1 MKLYIPTSSLNIDNI
16 LSSESIAPY
25 SCYSRRKFGYQTFVK
40 LEANPFENGI
50 LLFSSIPGFS
60 IEDPNRE
67 NYPMVIQIEDDEQF
81 KDATPIQK
89 VGDCSVF
96 FWSEPIHISP
106 ANTQI
111 LFFSSKALVLS
122 RQNCMDSKMCKLI
135 DFYSFKLCEP
145 SNYDIRELMA
155 SINKTIDSPKQP
167 LIDESRHD
175 QAKGFVYGYYI
186 GASVSVSQQ
195 TAKLARI
202 QKRIY
207 DIVASLGNN
216 PGQRNH
222 LLEDELFRLDHE
234 YESLDP
240 MVSKAKTSWDQFVEQ
255 FDLPIEKLNAFLKE
269 LSLEGK
275 AKTEF
280 CKKKSIIIRNNIHHY
295 TSQTLSLY
303 NNDLQRHIN
312 SLIKEDREQS
322 LNQTDI
328 VKELDVNPDYS
339 LSLLSGTDENS
350 ALFNSIL
357 VKIIWNNL
365 IPSYDE
371 LRINRFSIATEI
383 TKVVKDILE
392 SKGKE
397 WDNSDVQSYFHHLRQ
412 NIQDFTPFDF
422 NEINDPVIK
431 SLVAIILKGEDLEA
445 LIDYLESNDFA
456 DYRYALSIWGALQG
470 YVRISRSVF
479 SGFVKKDR
487 LQKLL
492 KDVNEILYHSEL
504 IGILERVEPEV
515 SIKTNEP
522 SPHET
527 DLPSGISTDKQEITD
542 VESWKSFIRE
552 KAKSAIKGKK
562 NQNLLWASL
571 ESALEANGNNTDPF
585 IFITL
590 LNDFDGWKQ
599 AKNGPCAAW
608 KQLQELLVPDYK
620 ERTKGAQ
627 KKGQKTEDPKQP
639 SLWGKVVDFFGGKDK
654 PDDKEISKPIHN
666 TPPARSNIPT
676 SRVARS
682 NNILDDKGWIDDCAD
697 FIQDNRA
704 RRQFVID
711 MKWFVGNYSDH
722 FYNEK
727 KRSFE
732 IGIYFGKETDNQHVI
747 ERLSYYMNN
756 KLQNDSPNMR
766 WLVEMYKHIPVN
778 DIITY
783 LKQRFNV

>member
-25 SCYSRRKFGYQTFVK
+25 SYYSRRKFGYQTFVK

-135 DFYSFKLCEP
+135 DFYGFKLCEP
-145 SNYDIRELMA
+145 SNYDLRELMA
-155 SINKTIDSPKQP
+155 SINRSVDSPKQS

-207 DIVASLGNN
+207 DIVASIGNN
-216 PGQRNH
+216 SGQRNQ

-240 MVSKAKTSWDQFVEQ
+240 MVSKAKTSWNQFVEQ
-255 FDLPIEKLNAFLKE
+255 FELPIEKLNGFLKE
-269 LSLEGK
+269 LGLEGK

-280 CKKKSIIIRNNIHHY
+280 CKKKSIIIRNNIYHY
-295 TSQTLSLY
+295 TNQTLSLY
-303 NNDLQRHIN
+303 NNDLQRHIK
-312 SLIKEDREQS
+312 SLIKEDRMQS

-328 VKELDVNPDYS
+328 AKELDVNPDYS

-350 ALFNSIL
+350 SLFNSIL

-371 LRINRFSIATEI
+371 LRINRFSIATDI
-383 TKVVKDILE
+383 TIAVKEILE

-422 NEINDPVIK
+422 NEIDDPVIK

-479 SGFVKKDR
+479 SSFVKKDR

-492 KDVNEILYHSEL
+492 NDVNEILYRSSLVGEL
-504 IGILERVEPEV
+504 EIPVTSP
-515 SIKTNEP
+515 NEEQP
-522 SPHET
+522 APIAEENTKESATIE
-527 DLPSGISTDKQEITD
+527 DWKQH
-542 VESWKSFIRE
+542 IR
-552 KAKSAIKGKK
+552 KMAAIAIKGKQR
-562 NQNLLWASL
+562 QNKLKESL
-571 ESALEANGNNTDPF
+571 ESALIENGTNTDGF
-585 IFITL
+585 LFVAL
-590 LNDFDGWKQ
+590 LNDYEGWKPTN
-599 AKNGPCAAW
+599 KGPSAAW
-608 KQLQELLVPDYK
+608 KRLQELVAPDYD
-620 ERTKGAQ
+620 ERTKNQSKSKNQGVL
-627 KKGQKTEDPKQP
+627 KGIIDWGRELIGVKDSEKDFTQSNETSFPQRKIVKPVMQSPVSGTIDFERASASDVKQVFPKTEFKLGVDYPDGLPRISCFEGLPHNVLSRLKQN
-639 SLWGKVVDFFGGKDK
+639 WDFTLSKYKK
-654 PDDKEISKPIHN
+654 PEERAEQIRYFLNLCKKEGRGE
-666 TPPARSNIPT
+666 ARKPT
-676 SRVARS
+676 SLTGVFT
-682 NNILDDKGWIDDCAD
+682 IDLA
-697 FIQDNRA
+697 QQA
-704 RRQFVID
+704 
-711 MKWFVGNYSDH
+711 
-722 FYNEK
+722 
-727 KRSFE
+727 E
-732 IGIYFGKETDNQHVI
+732 IEIYRIFNLPINQ
-747 ERLSYYMNN
+747 
-756 KLQNDSPNMR
+756 
-766 WLVEMYKHIPVN
+766 
-778 DIITY
+778 
-783 LKQRFNV
+783 